1 MPRSGPSRCRRRA
14 AVFFIASLVLAFV
27 STSCDQ
33 PPPEQLESSPFAP
46 ADSLRNEGRL
56 IEAAPHYEALADSFA
71 AHADTANLWRAR
83 LWWSAGLRRAGKLD
97 SAAAVLEAADALV
110 QGNPKREGWTR
121 WVRSVLLDRQG
132 RFDEALFEAER
143 TLELA
148 LQIDDL
154 ELEAAAYNALGRI
167 YSLSA
172 RNREAL
178 DVHERLLELRRR
190 AGLTQEV
197 ARALN
202 EIGIDYRHLGRF
214 EAAARAYEEALGIHE
229 QNGNPEGQA
238 IVLYNLA
245 NIHLDTGEMEEAL
258 RLFRKSLRI
267 AEEIQHTYGLT
278 LLHNSLAGI
287 FLEASNLDSA
297 RTHVTESLAITERA
311 GLAYGAVVAHEISGR
326 IELASGRLDRAAAT
340 LTTALALADS
350 GSFGRERASV
360 RVALARLATAEGAG
374 EVAVR
379 WANAATAIAD
389 EQDDPDAQYEGL
401 EAQGLALEAAGD
413 SSAALQA
420 FTRAIELLESWR
432 GRLALGDLRM
442 GVAQPRWNAYEGAIR
457 ILVAAGRG
465 AEAFEVSER
474 ARARLLL
481 ELMAERR
488 LAADELSRIGQIKAE
503 LRERYN
509 AAAAAPAELRLA
521 LNKEIERL
529 TATLDSLETSEYQ
542 VAGAAAASRYTHPA
556 STAEVIA
563 GLTGPERVA
572 LAYFWGDRDVYGW
585 WIASDGIRAA
595 RLGSSDSVSALIGF
609 LRAGIEDPLSGRAW
623 TSAARLAYQKLV
635 APLDPGPAE
644 EIFALPAGPLAY
656 LPLEV
661 LIPNK
666 EGMPWAAT
674 RRIVYGPSA
683 SVLLRL
689 RGADGGRDWDRALLA
704 VGDPDVRRAAAP
716 PGGDGA
722 RVPLPPLPHAAAEAR
737 QLGKMFDSQGADV
750 LTGRSATLDR
760 WRDHSPGRYRYL
772 HFAAHALVND
782 RRPDRTRI
790 VLAGAPLDLTTVRNL
805 SLNAELVT
813 LSACETGLGRRV
825 RGEGIIGLP
834 HAFLAAGARGVLVS
848 LWRISD
854 RSAADFMERFYREL
868 QMGRPPAQ
876 ALARVRRALID
887 ADAGIA
893 HPSRW
898 AAFVLVG
905 GVDGEP
911 RLATELPSRAAG

>member
-1 MPRSGPSRCRRRA
+1 MPSPGPRRCRRRV
-14 AVFFIASLVLAFV
+14 AVFFIAPLALATF
-27 STSCDQ
+27 STSCDR
-33 PPPEQLESSPFAP
+33 PPEELAATPFAL

-71 AHADTANLWRAR
+71 AVADTANLWRAR

-97 SAAAVLEAADALV
+97 SAAAVLEAANALV
-110 QGNPKREGWTR
+110 QGYRKREGWTR

-132 RFDEALFEAER
+132 RFDAALSEAER

-148 LQIDDL
+148 LETDDV

-167 YSLSA
+167 HSLTA

-190 AGLTQEV
+190 AGLAQEV

-214 EAAARAYEEALGIHE
+214 EEAARAYEEALGIHE
-229 QNGNPEGQA
+229 ANGNPEGQA

-245 NIHLDTGEMEEAL
+245 NIHLDTGEIEEAL
-258 RLFRKSLRI
+258 RLFRQSLRI

-278 LLHNSLAGI
+278 LLHNSLAGV
-287 FLEASNLDSA
+287 FLEAGNLDSA
-297 RTHVTESLAITERA
+297 RTHVTESLAITESA

-326 IELASGRLDRAAAT
+326 IELTSGRLGRASAT
-340 LTTALALADS
+340 LATALALADS
-350 GSFGRERASV
+350 GDFGRERASV
-360 RVALARLATAEGAG
+360 RVALARLARAEGASDA
-374 EVAVR
+374 AVR
-379 WANAATAIAD
+379 WANAAVAIAN

-420 FTRAIELLESWR
+420 YTRAIELLESWR

-442 GVAQPRWNAYEGAIR
+442 GVAQPRWSAYEGAIR

-481 ELMAERR
+481 ELMAERW
-488 LAADELSRIGQIKAE
+488 LAADELSPIGQIKAR
-503 LRERYN
+503 LRERYS
-509 AAAAAPAELRLA
+509 AAAAAPAELRPA
-521 LNKEIERL
+521 LDEEIDQL
-529 TATLDSLETSEYQ
+529 TATLDSLETSAHP
-542 VAGAAAASRYTHPA
+542 VAGAAAAARDARPA
-556 STAEVIA
+556 SIAEVSA
-563 GLTGPERVA
+563 GLTGPGRGA

-585 WIASDGIRAA
+585 WIGSDGVSAA
-595 RLGSSDSVSALIGF
+595 RLGSSDSISTLIGF
-609 LRAGIEDPLSGRAW
+609 LRAGIEDPASGGAW
-623 TSAARLAYQKLV
+623 TAAAHLAYEKLV
-635 APLDPGPAE
+635 APLNPGPAE

-661 LIPNK
+661 LIPN
-666 EGMPWAAT
+666 EEVSPWAAT
-674 RRIVYGPSA
+674 HRIVYGPSA

-689 RGADGGRDWDRALLA
+689 RAVDGNRDWDRALLA
-704 VGDPDVRRAAAP
+704 VGDPDVRRAAAL

-722 RVPLPPLPHAAAEAR
+722 RVPLPPLPHAATEAR
-737 QLGKMFDSQGADV
+737 QLGKMFKSQGADV
-750 LTGRSATLDR
+750 LTGRRATLDR
-760 WRDHSPGRYRYL
+760 WRDQSPGRYRYL
-772 HFAAHALVND
+772 HFAAHALVDD
-782 RRPDRTRI
+782 RRPDQTRI
-790 VLAGAPLDLTTVRNL
+790 VLAGRPLDLPSVRNL
-805 SLNAELVT
+805 NLNAELVT

-868 QMGRPPAQ
+868 QVGGPPAE
-876 ALARVRRALID
+876 ALLHVRRALIEEG
-887 ADAGIA
+887 AGVA

-905 GVDGEP
+905 GADGETQP
-911 RLATELPSRAAG
+911 AAEPPSRAAG